1 MISVRNATED
11 DLKYIESLESLSF
24 SEPWSY
30 ESLRTHLASP
40 LALTMVAEEDG
51 VLLGYVYGSV
61 IPPES
66 ELYRI
71 AVDRSARR
79 RGAGFKL
86 LEKFL
91 QGSSELG
98 GKTTYLEVRESNTAA
113 RKLYER
119 AGFALVG
126 IRKNYY
132 RSPLE
137 NAAVLVREEKI

>member
-1 MISVRNATED
+1 MISVRTATRE
-11 DLKYIESLESLSF
+11 DLKYIESLEGLSF

-30 ESLRTHLASP
+30 ESLLAHLDSP
-40 LALTMVAEEDG
+40 LSLMMVAEEDG
-51 VLLGYVYGSV
+51 ERLGYVYGAV

-71 AVDRSARR
+71 AVDRFARR
-79 RGAGFKL
+79 RGAGLKL

-91 QGSSELG
+91 QESMEKG
-98 GKTTYLEVRESNTAA
+98 GKTTYLEVRESNEAA
-113 RKLYER
+113 RRLYER

-137 NAAVLVREEKI
+137 NAAVLVRKAN